1 MDPVVTELLKYG
13 STGAVIAVVLLL
25 GRALGPALATVLPAW
40 ASTRARREDLL
51 MEALQGAT
59 RVMAETVSVLQSLR
73 AEVATVRRDQAELR
87 SDVEH
92 IAEQLDLPRP
102 RTTARAT
109 KAATKTKVVAASL
122 PVEAVE
128 VSSGS

>member
-1 MDPVVTELLKYG
+1 MDSVVNELLKYG
-13 STGAVIAVVLLL
+13 STGAVIAVVFLL
-25 GRALGPALATVLPAW
+25 GRALGPALTAVLPAW
-40 ASTRARREDLL
+40 ASTRSRREDLL

-59 RVMAETVSVLQSLR
+59 RVMSETVTVLQSLR

-102 RTTARAT
+102 RVDARGR
-109 KAATKTKVVAASL
+109 KAGAKARGQAPPL
-122 PVEAVE
+122 PAEALE
-128 VSSGS
+128 VSGGS

>member
-1 MDPVVTELLKYG
+1 MEPIVEELLKYG
-13 STGAVIAVVLLL
+13 STGAMIAVVFLLA
-25 GRALGPALATVLPAW
+25 RALAPALATVVPAW
-40 ASTRARREDLL
+40 ASVRTKREDLL

-59 RVMAETVSVLQSLR
+59 KVMSETVSVLQTLR

-102 RTTARAT
+102 RSTTSRT
-109 KAATKTKVVAASL
+109 RSRTQRPPVVAQTMEGNDGA
-122 PVEAVE
+122 
-128 VSSGS
+128 

>member
-1 MDPVVTELLKYG
+1 V
-13 STGAVIAVVLLL
+13 VIAAVFLL
-25 GRALGPALATVLPAW
+25 GRALGPSLSAVLPAW
-40 ASTRARREDLL
+40 ASSRQKREDLL

-73 AEVATVRRDQAELR
+73 AEVAMVHRDQAELR

-102 RTTARAT
+102 RADARRAKPRGARSAQEQTTGN
-109 KAATKTKVVAASL
+109 S
-122 PVEAVE
+122 
-128 VSSGS
+128 

>member
-1 MDPVVTELLKYG
+1 MEPIVAELLKYG

-25 GRALGPALATVLPAW
+25 GRALGPPLAQVLPAW

-51 MEALQGAT
+51 MDALQGAT
-59 RVMAETVSVLQSLR
+59 RVMSETVSVLQSLR

-102 RTTARAT
+102 RSTSSRTRSRASR
-109 KAATKTKVVAASL
+109 AAAGAA
-122 PVEAVE
+122 EQAVE
-128 VSSGS
+128 RNRGS

>member
-13 STGAVIAVVLLL
+13 STGAVIAVVFLL
-25 GRALGPALATVLPAW
+25 GRELGPALAAVLPAW

-102 RTTARAT
+102 RTTARTA
-109 KAATKTKVVAASL
+109 KAGAKAKGQTTPL
-122 PVEAVE
+122 PVEALE
-128 VSSGS
+128 VTNGS